1 MRGAAAV
8 ACMVVGLVAG
18 AVPAASASQVEVAD
32 LLADGDAY
40 DGAEVTVRGEL
51 VGDYGRRGDFV
62 WVQVNGDSYADQ
74 PLLLGGPL
82 AGSNLGVAARIPADL
97 FARAGF
103 EDAGGYRHRGP
114 IARLTGTWRYHD
126 PDRTGESY
134 LDVASVEVVA
144 PEQPLEEGPLWVP
157 LGIGLVLLG
166 VTGGLGLRRR
176 RLAGF
181 GAT

>member
-1 MRGAAAV
+1 V
-8 ACMVVGLVAG
+8 DT
-18 AVPAASASQVEVAD
+18 AD
-32 LLADGDAY
+32 LLSEGAVH

-62 WVQVNGDSYADQ
+62 WVQVNGDSYADA

-82 AGSNLGVAARIPADL
+82 TGSNLGVAARIPADL
-97 FARAGF
+97 FAQAAF

-114 IARLTGTWRYHD
+114 VTRLTGTWRYHD

-134 LDVASVEVVA
+134 LDVTSVEVVA
-144 PEQPLEEGPLWVP
+144 PEQPLEEGPLWAP
-157 LGIGLVLLG
+157 LSIGLVLIGTAGG
-166 VTGGLGLRRR
+166 VGLRRR
-176 RLAGF
+176 RLAGR